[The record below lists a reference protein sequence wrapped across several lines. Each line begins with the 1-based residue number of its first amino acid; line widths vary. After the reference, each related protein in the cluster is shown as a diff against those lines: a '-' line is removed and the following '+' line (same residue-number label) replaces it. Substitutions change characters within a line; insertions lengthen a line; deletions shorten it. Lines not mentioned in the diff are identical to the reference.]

1 VGSLFGHI
9 HLLRVL
15 DQIISD
21 ICAHIYGRISL
32 LLLLLLL
39 KKKKKKKRD
48 ARVRRV
54 RVTLRYAYRAFF
66 IYYHQTI
73 LHIHREKRERER
85 EERGDKTV
93 KKGRR
98 KRTSS
103 PMRVRDQHH
112 HLRGT
117 NKEREKK

>member
-1 VGSLFGHI
+1 MGSLFGHI

-32 LLLLLLL
+32 LLLKKK

-54 RVTLRYAYRAFF
+54 RVTLRYADCAFF
-66 IYYHQTI
+66 IYYQTI
-73 LHIHREKRERER
+73 LHIHREKKERER